1 MALGTALTIGS
12 ILAKLGQGYYAGRDL
27 EKAQREQDRRV
38 GYSNLINAFGG
49 RSVPSPVQVK
59 PGTATSILGGLGTAL
74 GAGASIYDMMDAKK
88 LRDLQIKEAEYRR
101 NIQEGIEEG
110 LSAVPGG
117 GGGGGAMLNQLGKT
131 TTTGGGVGPYLGAGT
146 GGMEE
151 DPITLP
157 ETTVT
162 AETTAPSPE
171 VLLPLGRRLGQFQG
185 RQMLQESQRA
195 QLQAIEPFLEF
206 YQEQGQLKGTIEA
219 VTQNPALFDTLP
231 PAERSKIIRF
241 LSPEVLAA
249 ATQRPMTEGTIADL
263 SQSQQVL
270 GKVNNLQEMMK
281 EAVSRNITGPIS
293 GNWNAYVDS
302 NSLVGELGH
311 KLSPF
316 AGPRTDFVELADD
329 ELLVQI
335 ETTAQSLIPT
345 LRSVTFETGVMT
357 EKDEARIANQ
367 LPSITGINDTRELAK
382 LPRLIAETESM
393 IAAHLRALGG
403 QRFNVGI
410 ESFGPTDQELWT
422 EFLRRYNLRT
432 PGE

>member
-101 NIQEGIEEG
+101 NIQEGIEEA
-110 LSAVPGG
+110 LSAAPGG
-117 GGGGGAMLNQLGKT
+117 GGGGATLNQLGKT
-131 TTTGGGVGPYLGAGT
+131 TTTGGGAGPYLGAGM

-162 AETTAPSPE
+162 AEATAPPSD
-171 VLLPLGRRLGQFQG
+171 VSLPLGRRLGQFQG

-206 YQEQGQLKGTIEA
+206 YQEQGQLRGTIEA
-219 VTQNPALFDTLP
+219 VTQNPAVFDTLP
-231 PAERSKIIRF
+231 ADERSKIIRF

-281 EAVSRNITGPIS
+281 EAVSRNITGPIK

-302 NSLVGELGH
+302 KTPWIGEA
-311 KLSPF
+311 F
-316 AGPRTDFVELADD
+316 ADPRTAFVELADD

-345 LRSVTFETGVMT
+345 LRNVTKETGVMT

-382 LPRLIAETESM
+382 LPRLITETESM
-393 IAAHLRALGG
+393 IADHLRALGG

-410 ESFGPTDQELWT
+410 ESFRPTDQELWT
-422 EFLRRYNLRT
+422 EFLRRYKLRT
-432 PGE
+432 E